1 MRELPVDAKAIC
13 TDGEVGWV
21 TDVVV
26 DSAKRSVT
34 HIVVR
39 ENETS
44 AREFLVPLDQVTES
58 SRAAVRLNFARAGL
72 TRFAEFTTTHYVPAS
87 SPEAQPVVAEWEMQ
101 AWTSYYGYEPIY
113 APVVSPDMQVPVDEH
128 HVPEGEL
135 AFERGTP
142 VQSNDEELMGEVV
155 SFLTS
160 PEDGTITHFAVQLDA
175 TGSPREVILPLS
187 TVSRANDGIVH
198 LTLNRKQLEQLPAV
212 PPGGRYSPAGSNPDA
227 LELLSIVFDGPT
239 TADDALNLIKDM
251 KPKIDAAVVRKSAD
265 GSISTHEPHD
275 MSARGGAV
283 RGAVIGGVLG
293 VLGGPLGLVAAA
305 AIGGAA
311 GGAVGGVVDRGI
323 PDRYTRDLGRAL
335 HASSSAL
342 VVLVPHGSEAALME
356 QLSSLN
362 GNVLRLELTDEMIA
376 RLTQDQ

>member
-1 MRELPVDAKAIC
+1 MRELPVDARAIC

-26 DSAKRSVT
+26 DPAKRSVT

-39 ENETS
+39 ENEIS
-44 AREFLVPLDQVTES
+44 AREFLVPLDQIADS
-58 SRAAVRLNFARAGL
+58 SRDSVKLRCARADL
-72 TRFAEFTTTHYVPAS
+72 SHFPEFTTTHYVPAS

-101 AWTSYYGYEPIY
+101 AWSSYYGYEPIY
-113 APVVSPDMQVPVDEH
+113 APVVSPDTEVPVDEH

-142 VQSNDEELMGEVV
+142 VQSNDEQLMGEVV

-160 PEDGTITHFAVQLDA
+160 PTDGTITHFAVQIDVS
-175 TGSPREVILPLS
+175 GSPREVILPLT
-187 TVSRANDGIVH
+187 TVVRATDGIVH

-212 PPGGRYSPAGSNPDA
+212 PTGGRFSPAGSNPDA
-227 LELLSIVFDGPT
+227 QELVSIVFDGLE
-239 TADDALNLIKDM
+239 TADEALRMIKDM
-251 KPKIDAAVVRKSAD
+251 KPKVDAAVVRKKAD
-265 GSISTHEPHD
+265 GSISSHESGD

-311 GGAVGGVVDRGI
+311 GGAVGG
-323 PDRYTRDLGRAL
+323 
-335 HASSSAL
+335 
-342 VVLVPHGSEAALME
+342 
-356 QLSSLN
+356 
-362 GNVLRLELTDEMIA
+362 
-376 RLTQDQ
+376 

>member
-26 DSAKRSVT
+26 DPAKRSVT

-39 ENETS
+39 ENEAS

-58 SRAAVRLNFARAGL
+58 SRAAVNLSFKRAEL
-72 TRFAEFTTTHYVPAS
+72 TRFSEFTTTHYVPAS

-101 AWTSYYGYEPIY
+101 AWSSYYGYEPIY
-113 APVVSPDMQVPVDEH
+113 APVVSPDTQVPVDEH

-142 VQSNDEELMGEVV
+142 VQSNDDQLIGEVV
-155 SFLTS
+155 SFITS
-160 PEDGTITHFAVQLDA
+160 SNEGTISHFGVQIDVS
-175 TGSPREVILPLS
+175 GSPREVILPLS
-187 TVSRANDGIVH
+187 TVARATDGIVH

-227 LELLSIVFDGPT
+227 LELVSIVFDGPT
-239 TADDALNLIKDM
+239 TADDALRIVKDTQ
-251 KPKIDAAVVRKSAD
+251 PKVDAAVVRKNAD
-265 GSISTHEPHD
+265 GSISSHELHD

-335 HASSSAL
+335 HAGSSAL
-342 VVLVPHGSEAALME
+342 VVLVPQGNEAALVE

-376 RLTQDQ
+376 RLTQNQ

>member
-1 MRELPVDAKAIC
+1 MRELPVDARAIC

-26 DSAKRSVT
+26 DPAKRAVT

-39 ENETS
+39 ENEAS

-58 SRAAVRLNFARAGL
+58 SRAAVKLSCARADIS
-72 TRFAEFTTTHYVPAS
+72 RFAEFTTTHYVPAS

-101 AWTSYYGYEPIY
+101 AWSSYYGYEPIY
-113 APVVSPDMQVPVDEH
+113 APVVAPDTQVPVDEH

-142 VQSNDEELMGEVV
+142 VQSNDEQLVGEVV
-155 SFLTS
+155 SFITS
-160 PEDGTITHFAVQLDA
+160 SGDGTITHFGVQIDIS
-175 TGSPREVILPLS
+175 GSPREVILPLS
-187 TVSRANDGIVH
+187 TVVSARDGIVH

-212 PPGGRYSPAGSNPDA
+212 PPGGKYSPAGSNPDA
-227 LELLSIVFDGPT
+227 LELVSIVFDDAGQ
-239 TADDALNLIKDM
+239 ADAALKM
-251 KPKIDAAVVRKSAD
+251 VQGMTPKIDAAVVRKKAD

-323 PDRYTRDLGRAL
+323 PDRYMRDLGRAL
-335 HASSSAL
+335 HAGSSAV
-342 VVLVPHGSEAALME
+342 VVLVPQKAEAALLE

-362 GNVLRLELTDEMIA
+362 GSVLRLELTDEMIA
-376 RLTQDQ
+376 RLTESQ